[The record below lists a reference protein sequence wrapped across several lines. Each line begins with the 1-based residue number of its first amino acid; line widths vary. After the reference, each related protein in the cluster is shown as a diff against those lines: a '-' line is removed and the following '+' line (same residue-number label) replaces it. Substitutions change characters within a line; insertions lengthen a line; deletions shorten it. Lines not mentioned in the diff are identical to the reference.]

1 MKQQARCAARPR
13 LRKVWSLT
21 FTASSIAHSFRHRR
35 LSPMQTDTCQLK
47 TLLSNRHLQSLRG
60 MGMHPPPCM
69 DLLKETSREATQRIV
84 LPLAGGSE
92 QGWLLQRAQHKI
104 STANECK
111 NWGMA
116 SPRRSQIWIVPRGPP
131 KKHHTGVRT
140 ATLGHALPCVGPQLL
155 SASSALP
162 LPLRIS
168 SCIPRGARGAAPAR
182 HSGSSSRSR
191 SRSSSSSSSSSSR
204 SLAKTLDPEGYR
216 SAPPRALC
224 SACHTRPAASCASR
238 AVSRGD
244 LSRGS
249 LPAPSRILLAPLAL
263 YY

>member
-131 KKHHTGVRT
+131 KKKKKTSYRSSNCNPRT
-140 ATLGHALPCVGPQLL
+140 CSAMRGS
-155 SASSALP
+155 SASFCFFCFAASASN
-162 LPLRIS
+162 IFV
-168 SCIPRGARGAAPAR
+168 
-182 HSGSSSRSR
+182 HSTRRSR
-191 SRSSSSSSSSSSR
+191 
-204 SLAKTLDPEGYR
+204 
-216 SAPPRALC
+216 C
-224 SACHTRPAASCASR
+224 SACTTQWQQQQQRRRRRQQQRQQRQQQSLTSKDSGCGRLPQRTASS
-238 AVSRGD
+238 
-244 LSRGS
+244 S
-249 LPAPSRILLAPLAL
+249 L
-263 YY
+263 

>member
-1 MKQQARCAARPR
+1 M
-13 LRKVWSLT
+13 
-21 FTASSIAHSFRHRR
+21 
-35 LSPMQTDTCQLK
+35 
-47 TLLSNRHLQSLRG
+47 
-60 MGMHPPPCM
+60 
-69 DLLKETSREATQRIV
+69 
-84 LPLAGGSE
+84 
-92 QGWLLQRAQHKI
+92 QRAQHKI

-116 SPRRSQIWIVPRGPP
+116 SPRRSQIWIVPRGPT

-162 LPLRIS
+162 LPLRRS

-182 HSGSSSRSR
+182 HSGSSSS
-191 SRSSSSSSSSSSR
+191 SGGGGGSSSGSSGSSSR
-204 SLAKTLDPEGYR
+204 SLAKTLDAEGYR